1 VDEQGNPYPK
11 RITGTDVLPS
21 WEHDVLMAIDVA
33 KLWKITPDEAV
44 DSLSASEF
52 MRRVAIVRAASWDQP
67 TPSQISKNRHERRIG
82 KR

>member
-1 VDEQGNPYPK
+1 
-11 RITGTDVLPS
+11 
-21 WEHDVLMAIDVA
+21 MAIDVA

>member
-1 VDEQGNPYPK
+1 M
-11 RITGTDVLPS
+11 LPA
-21 WEHDVLMAIDVA
+21 WEHDVLMAIEMS

-67 TPSQISKNRHERRIG
+67 TPGQISKNRHERRIG

>member
-1 VDEQGNPYPK
+1 M
-11 RITGTDVLPS
+11 LPS
-21 WEHDVLMAIDVA
+21 SEHDVLMAIEMA

-44 DSLSASEF
+44 DSLCASEF

-82 KR
+82 TR

>member
-1 VDEQGNPYPK
+1 MPAH
-11 RITGTDVLPS
+11 
-21 WEHDVLMAIDVA
+21 EHDVLMAVELS

-44 DSLSASEF
+44 VSLSASEF

-67 TPSQISKNRHERRIG
+67 TPSEISKNRHERRIG